1 MKIEATASE
10 YLYILDFKDIQIDNQ
25 LYNSSNP
32 VILLCSIFGDSES
45 AVQIQL
51 MQYLNNSKY
60 VDRF

>member
-45 AVQIQL
+45 AVQIRL
-51 MQYLNNSKY
+51 AQYLNNT
-60 VDRF
+60 